1 MIASKAS
8 GVAAGLE
15 WHHVL
20 ARRSLKRTGKYRYF
34 RCRIA
39 SARFPGF
46 IGPIM
51 TSVCRDCGMLCL
63 VLSAGLLFAQPAD
76 EPVDFKKARQL
87 IERTRAGE
95 GLSPDEKRYLDRARA
110 EREKQQRAP
119 RAEGPATAVGNAA
132 AARAGKQRP
141 VPARITPLTDLG
153 AAERYEGQDGGLY
166 GGGRNTPPDA
176 LRTAAEREL
185 AAIQPRD
192 AFGQPAADGIIGFVA
207 LSMSNAT
214 QEFSHFKRMA
224 DASALKHAR
233 VTIVDCA
240 QGGQAMAEW
249 ASADARTWQVT
260 RERLS
265 AAGVAPAQVQVAWV
279 KLANKSPSGSLEE
292 HGRKLERDTL
302 ALLHHARALFPNL
315 RVVYFGS
322 RTYGGY
328 ATGGLNPEPYA
339 FESAF
344 AARWLIER
352 QMRGDPELALT
363 RTPLLL
369 WGPYLWADG
378 TRGRKFDGLVW
389 ERGDFVAD
397 GVHPSPTGRQK
408 VAELL
413 MNFLTAD
420 PLAKSWF
427 AAK

>member
-1 MIASKAS
+1 MIS
-8 GVAAGLE
+8 
-15 WHHVL
+15 VL
-20 ARRSLKRTGKYRYF
+20 
-34 RCRIA
+34 
-39 SARFPGF
+39 
-46 IGPIM
+46 
-51 TSVCRDCGMLCL
+51 RDCGLSFFI
-63 VLSAGLLFAQPAD
+63 LSASLLLAQPED
-76 EPVDFKKARQL
+76 EPVDFNKARQL
-87 IERTRAGE
+87 IERTRGGE
-95 GLSPDEKRYLDRARA
+95 ALSPGEKRYLDRARA
-110 EREKQQRAP
+110 EREKQQRAL
-119 RAEGPATAVGNAA
+119 RADGNSTPVGGAA

-141 VPARITPLTDLG
+141 APARMTPLTDLG
-153 AAERYEGQDGGLY
+153 AADRYEGQDGGLY
-166 GGGRNTPPDA
+166 GGGRNTPPDN
-176 LRTAAEREL
+176 LREIAASEL

-192 AFGQPAADGIIGFVA
+192 ASGQPAAAGIIGFVA

-214 QEFSHFKRMA
+214 QEFSHFKRIA
-224 DASALKHAR
+224 DASPLKHAR
-233 VTIVDCA
+233 VAIVDCA

-249 ASADARTWQVT
+249 ASADARTWQVA

-279 KLANKSPSGSLEE
+279 KVANKSPTGSLEE

-302 ALLHHARALFPNL
+302 ALLQHARALFPNL

-344 AARWLIER
+344 AARWLIEG

-363 RTPLLL
+363 CAPLLL

-378 TRGRKFDGLVW
+378 TRGREVDGLVW

-408 VAELL
+408 VAEML
-413 MNFLTAD
+413 MSFLTTD
-420 PLAKSWF
+420 PLAKPWF
-427 AAK
+427 SAR